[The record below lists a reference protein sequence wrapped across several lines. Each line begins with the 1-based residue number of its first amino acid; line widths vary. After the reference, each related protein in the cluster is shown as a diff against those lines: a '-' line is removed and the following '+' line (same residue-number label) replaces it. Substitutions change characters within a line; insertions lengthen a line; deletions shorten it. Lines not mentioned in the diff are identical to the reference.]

1 MKVSWK
7 WFYSG
12 QILNPTK
19 QYFIVRIVVNKCRKI
34 QNHAG
39 QLYAK
44 ISAEVGSPKTGPA
57 PRPSL
62 APPRARVSS
71 KTWSCGT
78 IGTARSS
85 LGMLGAG
92 QGPSDR
98 EEEPPGVVGEA
109 SCWVQPDLQPTQF
122 PSPIR
127 VGSEGILLFVFSN
140 LTNFQWLYWKILR
153 QRLQIKKLNFS
164 EEIL

>member
-1 MKVSWK
+1 MGCGAVTIYTERQLLGKVQGPCRPRAFRGSWQNLGASLRSLSPSRK
-7 WFYSG
+7 YPVAPL
-12 QILNPTK
+12 QRAPPEHR
-19 QYFIVRIVVNKCRKI
+19 VR
-34 QNHAG
+34 G
-39 QLYAK
+39 

-78 IGTARSS
+78 IGMARSS

-109 SCWVQPDLQPTQF
+109 SC
-122 PSPIR
+122 
-127 VGSEGILLFVFSN
+127 
-140 LTNFQWLYWKILR
+140 
-153 QRLQIKKLNFS
+153 
-164 EEIL
+164 